1 MHWSYQADIKIWVKK
16 NLPSTHV
23 IDHQIILLHD
33 ALGSI
38 PQWKNFP
45 EQLAEQLQAEV
56 ILYERQG
63 HGRSS
68 PLPSERSPDFFHQEA
83 LEVLPA
89 FIESHQ
95 LQEAI
100 LLGHSDGATIALLYA
115 AHFNPPGVVA
125 IAPHIF
131 VEDITLRGIS
141 KATLV
146 KDKLVNKLRKYHGDK
161 AEKLFNAWA
170 DTWLDPQFRSWTIQQ
185 ELAGISC
192 PLLLIQGAKDE
203 YGSIH
208 QLTGI
213 QEAVPHAQIQLLPGL
228 GHFPQ
233 FESPFDILQKIRAF
247 LE

>member
-1 MHWSYQADIKIWVKK
+1 MGIKNQFTSIVALKGLYILARSNAPGIKIRPICCPERAQQLFGPFRAPVKSYLYLRA
-16 NLPSTHV
+16 LPGV
-23 IDHQIILLHD
+23 
-33 ALGSI
+33 
-38 PQWKNFP
+38 
-45 EQLAEQLQAEV
+45 V
-56 ILYERQG
+56 LYLPFRQY
-63 HGRSS
+63 
-68 PLPSERSPDFFHQEA
+68 LT
-83 LEVLPA
+83 

-146 KDKLVNKLRKYHGDK
+146 KDKLVNKLRKYHGGK